1 MVYDPFSGSGV
12 VASACK
18 SLNRNFIGT
27 ELNEQ
32 YYKES
37 IVRIKMVNMNELR
50 KKFVILECSDV
61 SMRDDKMP
69 FKQYVEIELKRLIDT
84 KKIPAKVT
92 IYCDR
97 HYSNFEVEPL
107 SIMGN
112 KVIYK
117 QCPRCDIEIEKAHNG
132 FVSEEERNKKSLIE
146 YEKMVDMLIK
156 RGVPKRFFTINV
168 DYSKGLFVNF
178 HHLLRGQLF
187 KNLII
192 GGGIGSGKST
202 FVYEMCK
209 IYYTL
214 NKIAVVTNASY
225 LVSTFKKKY
234 SNISEVLNDYKE
246 TDCLCID
253 EIDNL
258 DLIDF
263 KLFDDLIEY
272 FYSNIKRLVFIGNI
286 DIELFKSSLSPKS
299 LSRLKNNTS
308 IINAGNINLREEF
321 ENDNKGI

>member
-1 MVYDPFSGSGV
+1 
-12 VASACK
+12 
-18 SLNRNFIGT
+18 
-27 ELNEQ
+27 
-32 YYKES
+32 
-37 IVRIKMVNMNELR
+37 MVNMNELR

-61 SMRDDKMP
+61 SMRDDRIP
-69 FKQYVEIELKRLIDT
+69 FKQYVDIELKRLIDT

-117 QCPRCDIEIEKAHNG
+117 QCPRCDIEIEKEHNG
-132 FVSEEERNKKSLIE
+132 FVSEEEKNKKSLIE
-146 YEKMVDMLIK
+146 YETMVDMLIK
-156 RGVPKRFFTINV
+156 RGIPKRFFTINV

-178 HHLLRGQLF
+178 HHLLGGQIY

-192 GGGIGSGKST
+192 SGGIGSGKST
-202 FVYEMCK
+202 FAYEMCK

-214 NKIAVVTNASY
+214 NKIAIVTNASY

-234 SNISEVLNDYKE
+234 SNIAEVLNDYKE

-272 FYSNIKRLVFIGNI
+272 FYSNVKRLVFIGNI